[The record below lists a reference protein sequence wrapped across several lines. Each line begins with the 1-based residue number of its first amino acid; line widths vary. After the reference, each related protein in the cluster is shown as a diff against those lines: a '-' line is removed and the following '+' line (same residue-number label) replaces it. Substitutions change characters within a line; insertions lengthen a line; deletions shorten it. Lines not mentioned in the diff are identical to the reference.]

1 MPVHMPDEFGTF
13 PFSRFSADEFR
24 HFYAWCAFHRVS
36 DIDLTGGSPV
46 SVSRFGRRARCSL
59 HTLPSS
65 LMMPL
70 IDELFGREVL
80 PRVLSGNPADR
91 TIQINGDASG
101 RYGLKRGERV
111 RLRSH
116 LIQGT
121 SGAEEKA
128 ISITMRVIPTAIPD
142 IRTMNIEPDLLAAM
156 VSKNGLGFVCG
167 ETGSGKSTLCAALY
181 RYIMDNFPDR
191 KIVTYEDPVE
201 YILGR
206 EGDLLPP
213 HQAEIG
219 RDVVSFA
226 AGLRSAVRRNPEIIG
241 VGEIRDNETAD
252 AAVQAGNTGH
262 LCLSTMHTKSPG
274 ETLSRLLGLFPSIIR
289 DAMAWSVLSLLQFIL
304 VQVLVRTNDGGRRAV
319 REYIV
324 IDDELRNKL
333 TRMPHSEWGYH
344 IDEIIRTEKRRIR
357 DYVLEMYIKGEIDR
371 SEAVIFIPPGEMRQ

>member
-1 MPVHMPDEFGTF
+1 MPDEFGTF

-181 RYIMDNFPDR
+181 RYIMDIFPDR

>member
-1 MPVHMPDEFGTF
+1 MPDEFGTF

-357 DYVLEMYIKGEIDR
+357 DYVLEMYIKREIDR

>member
-1 MPVHMPDEFGTF
+1 MPDEFGTF

-219 RDVVSFA
+219 RDVVSFS

>member
-1 MPVHMPDEFGTF
+1 MNMPDEFGTF

-46 SVSRFGRRARCSL
+46 SVSRFGRRVRCSL

-142 IRTMNIEPDLLAAM
+142 IRAMNIEPDLLTAM

-324 IDDELRNKL
+324 FDDELRNKL

>member
-1 MPVHMPDEFGTF
+1 MPDEFGTF

-252 AAVQAGNTGH
+252 AAVQAGTTGH

>member
-1 MPVHMPDEFGTF
+1 MNMPDEFGTF

-304 VQVLVRTNDGGRRAV
+304 VQVLVRTNDGARRAV

>member
-1 MPVHMPDEFGTF
+1 MPDEFGTF
-13 PFSRFSADEFR
+13 PFSRFSDDEFR

>member
-1 MPVHMPDEFGTF
+1 MNMPDEFGTF

-371 SEAVIFIPPGEMRQ
+371 SEAVIFIPPGKMRQ

>member
-1 MPVHMPDEFGTF
+1 MPDEFGTF

-142 IRTMNIEPDLLAAM
+142 ILTMNIEPDLLAAM

>member
-1 MPVHMPDEFGTF
+1 MPDEFGTF

-304 VQVLVRTNDGGRRAV
+304 VQVLVRTNDGARRAV

>member
-1 MPVHMPDEFGTF
+1 MNMPDEFGTF

-101 RYGLKRGERV
+101 RYGLKRSERV

>member
-1 MPVHMPDEFGTF
+1 MNMPDEFGTF

-36 DIDLTGGSPV
+36 DIDLTGGTPV

>member
-1 MPVHMPDEFGTF
+1 MPDEFGTF

-371 SEAVIFIPPGEMRQ
+371 IEAVIFIPPGEMRQ

>member
-1 MPVHMPDEFGTF
+1 MPDEFGTF

-289 DAMAWSVLSLLQFIL
+289 DTMAWSVLSLLQFIL

>member
-1 MPVHMPDEFGTF
+1 MPDEFGTF

-46 SVSRFGRRARCSL
+46 SVSRFGRRVRCSL

-142 IRTMNIEPDLLAAM
+142 IRAMNIEPDLLTAM

>member
-1 MPVHMPDEFGTF
+1 MPDEFGTF

-46 SVSRFGRRARCSL
+46 SVSRFGRRVRCSL

-142 IRTMNIEPDLLAAM
+142 IRAMNIEPDLLTAM

-201 YILGR
+201 YVLGR

>member
-1 MPVHMPDEFGTF
+1 MNMPDEFGTF

-111 RLRSH
+111 RLRAH

>member
-1 MPVHMPDEFGTF
+1 MPDEFGTF

-156 VSKNGLGFVCG
+156 VSKNGLGFVCD

>member
-1 MPVHMPDEFGTF
+1 MNMPDEFGTF

-219 RDVVSFA
+219 RDVVSFS

>member
-1 MPVHMPDEFGTF
+1 MNMPDEFGTF

>member
-1 MPVHMPDEFGTF
+1 MNMPDEFGTF

-333 TRMPHSEWGYH
+333 TRMSHSEWGYH

>member
-1 MPVHMPDEFGTF
+1 MPDEFGTF

-80 PRVLSGNPADR
+80 PRILSGNPADR

>member
-1 MPVHMPDEFGTF
+1 MPDEFGTF

-59 HTLPSS
+59 HSLPSS

>member
-1 MPVHMPDEFGTF
+1 MPDEFGTF

-371 SEAVIFIPPGEMRQ
+371 SEAVIFIPPGEMHQ

>member
-1 MPVHMPDEFGTF
+1 MNMPDEFGTF

-142 IRTMNIEPDLLAAM
+142 IRTMNIEPDILAAM

-371 SEAVIFIPPGEMRQ
+371 SEAVIFIPLGEMRQ

>member
-1 MPVHMPDEFGTF
+1 MNMPDEFGTF

-371 SEAVIFIPPGEMRQ
+371 IEAVIFIPPGEMRQ

>member
-1 MPVHMPDEFGTF
+1 MPDEFGTF

-371 SEAVIFIPPGEMRQ
+371 SEAIIFIPPGEMRQ